1 MPSAQNRRDAQ
12 EKAQKDITALKKEF
26 EEKEK
31 KAKFEIASLM
41 APQFLSLSL
50 FLAIMFFS
58 AALSSM
64 RYIFFFFFF
73 KCTFIVL
80 AGEAAESGSGVA
92 HSEAR
97 TRSNSRKSQER
108 VRAAAES
115 ARRSRGEKEI
125 GIAKS
130 VREFYRA

>member
-64 RYIFFFFFF
+64 RYIFFFFF